1 MHEIVHIC
9 ILQNAYH
16 PMVFNHICLHV
27 KNLDLLGCDTV
38 LLDGWVPT
46 AQRIASSSSES
57 QAFLLARHEGT
68 MILCNIRNQPPNDTL

>member
-1 MHEIVHIC
+1 
-9 ILQNAYH
+9 
-16 PMVFNHICLHV
+16 MVFNQIFLCV

-46 AQRIASSSSES
+46 VQRIMVPSSSES

-68 MILCNIRNQPPNDTL
+68 MILCNIRNQQPNDAL